1 MNKNK
6 TIIGG
11 IAIAIIAIII
21 IAIAV
26 SKNMIS
32 PYKRQVLT
40 EENFG
45 EVMEKAKIELNE
57 DEEYYLSYITLKNLF
72 VPDNL
77 YGKTVN
83 QLIKDGKKEMKKD
96 GYTVEKYK
104 KELEKLNSST
114 NPEEEEK
121 ESISSKITEINNEF
135 VVGIW
140 NELFCNVSHYL
151 DYGKD
156 SIGEEFDFDKAMK
169 KADLIM
175 SKKDEYDTFMNNL
188 SDDYKEL
195 KEVWNKILPETE
207 KLYDKLKKDRPTAM
221 DEDYDFDVERYIE
234 YMYDFQSLVY

>member
-1 MNKNK
+1 MYFLY
-6 TIIGG
+6 ILIL
-11 IAIAIIAIII
+11 
-21 IAIAV
+21 
-26 SKNMIS
+26 S
-32 PYKRQVLT
+32 LT
-40 EENFG
+40 
-45 EVMEKAKIELNE
+45 
-57 DEEYYLSYITLKNLF
+57 
-72 VPDNL
+72 
-77 YGKTVN
+77 
-83 QLIKDGKKEMKKD
+83 
-96 GYTVEKYK
+96 
-104 KELEKLNSST
+104 T

-151 DYGKD
+151 DDGKD

-169 KADLIM
+169 KADIIM

-221 DEDYDFDVERYIE
+221 DEDYDFDVETYRE
-234 YMYDFQSLVY
+234 YMYDFQSLAY